1 MRFWT
6 YTFHTP
12 LISDRNYEHYRTII
26 FDEEYVSL
34 LGALHVILVD
44 AICRFFTEVP
54 KHVNYSI
61 SDYSHNL

>member
-34 LGALHVILVD
+34 LGAPLGVYATSKPIARD
-44 AICRFFTEVP
+44 KR
-54 KHVNYSI
+54 
-61 SDYSHNL
+61 